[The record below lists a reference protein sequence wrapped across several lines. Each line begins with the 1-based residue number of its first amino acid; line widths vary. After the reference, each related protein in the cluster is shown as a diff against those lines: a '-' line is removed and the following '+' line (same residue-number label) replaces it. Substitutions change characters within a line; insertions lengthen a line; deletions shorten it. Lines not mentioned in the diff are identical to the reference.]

1 MSFNRRF
8 YSSGFLD
15 KTGAAASWI
24 CAVHC
29 LAMPFVVSFLPV
41 FGLGF
46 LADEKGEY
54 IFLALSA
61 ALASISLLPAFFK
74 LHRKISILFLFTA
87 GFFAVGA
94 ADALFADNFAGKI
107 IFVVFGA
114 GLMTAAHL
122 FNRRLCR
129 ACVKCNEDGCRSL
142 T

>member
-1 MSFNRRF
+1 MSFNRSV
-8 YSSGFLD
+8 YSNGFLD

-29 LAMPFVVSFLPV
+29 LATPFVVSFLPV

-54 IFLALSA
+54 IFLALSL
-61 ALASISLLPAFFK
+61 ALASVSLLPAFFK
-74 LHRKISILFLFTA
+74 LHRKISILFLFVV
-87 GFFAVGA
+87 GIFSVGA
-94 ADALFADNFAGKI
+94 ADALFEENFAGKI
-107 IFVVFGA
+107 ILVAAGA

-129 ACVKCNEDGCRSL
+129 ACVKCDERNCRSL

>member
-1 MSFNRRF
+1 MIFNRRI

-24 CAVHC
+24 CAIHC
-29 LAMPFVVSFLPV
+29 LAMPFAVSFLPV
-41 FGLGF
+41 FGIGF

-61 ALASISLLPAFFK
+61 ILASVSLLPAFFK
-74 LHRKISILFLFTA
+74 LHRKISILFLFVA
-87 GFFAVGA
+87 GFFAVVA
-94 ADALFADNFAGKI
+94 ADALFAGNIAGKI

-129 ACVKCNEDGCRSL
+129 ACVKCEKNDCRSL
-142 T
+142 A